1 MTDANEA
8 MQVLLGRF
16 ASAGSGIG
24 HRGVGTPVAS
34 REGLTP

>member
-16 ASAGSGIG
+16 ASARACIG
-24 HRGVGTPVAS
+24 HRGVGAPAAP
-34 REGLTP
+34 REGPTP

>member
-16 ASAGSGIG
+16 ASARAGIG
-24 HRGVGTPVAS
+24 HRGVGTPAAS
-34 REGLTP
+34 REGLIP